1 MQLIIL
7 LLFHTRRIP
16 GKNKSKRELQLI
28 FIGYKYTENALV
40 YFTPILVKIM
50 CCAYLAMSQSL
61 MVPNA
66 EKTDRMSSS
75 VRSRWMLARY
85 NLKTRASNSQLQSRV
100 NIFNQP
106 VVTLRLS
113 HNFINAGLGLG
124 HLARPSHLKKEVITG
139 NLSIFLKYCFSSFK
153 HCIRILWYSCH
164 RREFRSS
171 GREQVVRLL
180 VVRTPQRQSPA
191 EGKLAFRR
199 IIYLFVTSFSCL
211 LTFPLDI
218 ESWIIEF
225 WTLCLPVIASQLIV
239 IERIGPNGR
248 NAVFIE
254 SSLVS

>member
-85 NLKTRASNSQLQSRV
+85 NLKTRALNSLLQSTV
-100 NIFNQP
+100 IILNQP

-124 HLARPSHLKKEVITG
+124 HLARPSHLKKEVITETCPSFL
-139 NLSIFLKYCFSSFK
+139 NIVSVHFNIASVQNTLIFLPQTRIPFIWSRASCAASGCSNSTKAKPCRRKISFQAN
-153 HCIRILWYSCH
+153 HSFIRD
-164 RREFRSS
+164 EFQLS
-171 GREQVVRLL
+171 
-180 VVRTPQRQSPA
+180 
-191 EGKLAFRR
+191 
-199 IIYLFVTSFSCL
+199 
-211 LTFPLDI
+211 LDL
-218 ESWIIEF
+218 S
-225 WTLCLPVIASQLIV
+225 A
-239 IERIGPNGR
+239 GH
-248 NAVFIE
+248 
-254 SSLVS
+254 

>member
-85 NLKTRASNSQLQSRV
+85 NLKTRASNSLLQSTV
-100 NIFNQP
+100 MIFNQP

-124 HLARPSHLKKEVITG
+124 HLARPTHLKKEVITG
-139 NLSIFLKYCFSSFK
+139 NLSIFLKYCFSSFRY
-153 HCIRILWYSCH
+153 CI
-164 RREFRSS
+164 SS
-171 GREQVVRLL
+171 EYFDIPATDENSVHL
-180 VVRTPQRQSPA
+180 VESKLCCFWLF
-191 EGKLAFRR
+191 ELNKGKALKK
-199 IIYLFVTSFSCL
+199 
-211 LTFPLDI
+211 
-218 ESWIIEF
+218 E
-225 WTLCLPVIASQLIV
+225 
-239 IERIGPNGR
+239 N
-248 NAVFIE
+248 
-254 SSLVS
+254 

>member
-85 NLKTRASNSQLQSRV
+85 NLKTRASNTQMQSTV
-100 NIFNQP
+100 IILNQP
-106 VVTLRLS
+106 VVTLCLS

-124 HLARPSHLKKEVITG
+124 HLARPSHLTKGAITG
-139 NLSIFLKYCFSSFK
+139 NLSIFLKYCFSSFQY
-153 HCIRILWYSCH
+153 CI
-164 RREFRSS
+164 SS
-171 GREQVVRLL
+171 EYFDIPATDENSVHL
-180 VVRTPQRQSPA
+180 VESKLCCFWLF
-191 EGKLAFRR
+191 ELHKGKALQK
-199 IIYLFVTSFSCL
+199 
-211 LTFPLDI
+211 
-218 ESWIIEF
+218 E
-225 WTLCLPVIASQLIV
+225 
-239 IERIGPNGR
+239 N
-248 NAVFIE
+248 
-254 SSLVS
+254 

>member
-40 YFTPILVKIM
+40 YFTPTLVKIM

-85 NLKTRASNSQLQSRV
+85 NLKTKASNSQLQSRV

-139 NLSIFLKYCFSSFK
+139 NLSIFLKYCFNSFQYCISSEYFDIPATDENSV
-153 HCIRILWYSCH
+153 H
-164 RREFRSS
+164 
-171 GREQVVRLL
+171 L
-180 VVRTPQRQSPA
+180 VESKLCCFWLF
-191 EGKLAFRR
+191 ELNKGKALKK
-199 IIYLFVTSFSCL
+199 
-211 LTFPLDI
+211 
-218 ESWIIEF
+218 E
-225 WTLCLPVIASQLIV
+225 
-239 IERIGPNGR
+239 N
-248 NAVFIE
+248 
-254 SSLVS
+254 

>member
-28 FIGYKYTENALV
+28 FIRYKYTENALV

-50 CCAYLAMSQSL
+50 CCAYFAMSQSL

-85 NLKTRASNSQLQSRV
+85 NLKTRASNTQMQSTV
-100 NIFNQP
+100 IILNQP

-124 HLARPSHLKKEVITG
+124 HLARPSHLTKGAITG
-139 NLSIFLKYCFSSFK
+139 NLSILLKSVSVHFNIASAQNTLIFLPQT
-153 HCIRILWYSCH
+153 RIPFIWSRASCAASGCSNSTKAKPC
-164 RREFRSS
+164 RRKISLQ
-171 GREQVVRLL
+171 GYHL
-180 VVRTPQRQSPA
+180 
-191 EGKLAFRR
+191 
-199 IIYLFVTSFSCL
+199 LFVTSFSSP
-211 LTFPLDI
+211 LTFLLD
-218 ESWIIEF
+218 F
-225 WTLCLPVIASQLIV
+225 
-239 IERIGPNGR
+239 
-248 NAVFIE
+248 
-254 SSLVS
+254 

>member
-85 NLKTRASNSQLQSRV
+85 NLKTRASNSLLQSTV
-100 NIFNQP
+100 IILNQP

-139 NLSIFLKYCFSSFK
+139 NLSIFLKYCFSSFQY
-153 HCIRILWYSCH
+153 CI
-164 RREFRSS
+164 SS
-171 GREQVVRLL
+171 EYFDIPATDENSVHL
-180 VVRTPQRQSPA
+180 VESKLCCFWLF
-191 EGKLAFRR
+191 ELNKGKALQK
-199 IIYLFVTSFSCL
+199 
-211 LTFPLDI
+211 
-218 ESWIIEF
+218 E
-225 WTLCLPVIASQLIV
+225 
-239 IERIGPNGR
+239 N
-248 NAVFIE
+248 
-254 SSLVS
+254 

>member
-1 MQLIIL
+1 MRHRVVRKQNLKSLASYYSPREVFSLARRRAVLMQLIIL

-85 NLKTRASNSQLQSRV
+85 NLKTRALNSLLQSTV
-100 NIFNQP
+100 IILNQP

-139 NLSIFLKYCFSSFK
+139 NLSIFL
-153 HCIRILWYSCH
+153 
-164 RREFRSS
+164 
-171 GREQVVRLL
+171 
-180 VVRTPQRQSPA
+180 
-191 EGKLAFRR
+191 
-199 IIYLFVTSFSCL
+199 IY
-211 LTFPLDI
+211 
-218 ESWIIEF
+218 
-225 WTLCLPVIASQLIV
+225 
-239 IERIGPNGR
+239 
-248 NAVFIE
+248 
-254 SSLVS
+254 

>member
-85 NLKTRASNSQLQSRV
+85 NLKTRASNSLLQSTV
-100 NIFNQP
+100 MIFNQP

-139 NLSIFLKYCFSSFK
+139 NLSIFLKYCFSSFQY
-153 HCIRILWYSCH
+153 CISSEYFDIPATDENPVHLVKSKLCCFWLFELNKGKALQ
-164 RREFRSS
+164 RE
-171 GREQVVRLL
+171 
-180 VVRTPQRQSPA
+180 
-191 EGKLAFRR
+191 
-199 IIYLFVTSFSCL
+199 
-211 LTFPLDI
+211 
-218 ESWIIEF
+218 
-225 WTLCLPVIASQLIV
+225 
-239 IERIGPNGR
+239 N
-248 NAVFIE
+248 
-254 SSLVS
+254 

>member
-85 NLKTRASNSQLQSRV
+85 NLKTRALNSLLQSTV
-100 NIFNQP
+100 IILNQP
-106 VVTLRLS
+106 VVTLCLS

-139 NLSIFLKYCFSSFK
+139 NLSIFPKYCFSSFQY
-153 HCIRILWYSCH
+153 CIS
-164 RREFRSS
+164 
-171 GREQVVRLL
+171 
-180 VVRTPQRQSPA
+180 
-191 EGKLAFRR
+191 
-199 IIYLFVTSFSCL
+199 
-211 LTFPLDI
+211 
-218 ESWIIEF
+218 
-225 WTLCLPVIASQLIV
+225 
-239 IERIGPNGR
+239 
-248 NAVFIE
+248 
-254 SSLVS
+254 

>member
-85 NLKTRASNSQLQSRV
+85 NLKTRASNSLLQSTV
-100 NIFNQP
+100 MIFNQP

-139 NLSIFLKYCFSSFK
+139 NLSIFLKYCFNSFQYCISSEYFDIPATDENSV
-153 HCIRILWYSCH
+153 H
-164 RREFRSS
+164 
-171 GREQVVRLL
+171 L
-180 VVRTPQRQSPA
+180 VESKLCGFWLF
-191 EGKLAFRR
+191 ELHKGKALQK
-199 IIYLFVTSFSCL
+199 
-211 LTFPLDI
+211 
-218 ESWIIEF
+218 E
-225 WTLCLPVIASQLIV
+225 
-239 IERIGPNGR
+239 N
-248 NAVFIE
+248 
-254 SSLVS
+254 

>member
-85 NLKTRASNSQLQSRV
+85 NLKTRASNTQMQSTV
-100 NIFNQP
+100 IILNQP
-106 VVTLRLS
+106 VVTLCLS

-124 HLARPSHLKKEVITG
+124 HLARPTHLKKEVITG
-139 NLSIFLKYCFSSFK
+139 NLSIFLKYCFSSFQY
-153 HCIRILWYSCH
+153 CISSEYFDVPATDENSVHLVESKLCCFWLFELHKGKALQKENRLSGESFIYS
-164 RREFRSS
+164 
-171 GREQVVRLL
+171 
-180 VVRTPQRQSPA
+180 
-191 EGKLAFRR
+191 
-199 IIYLFVTSFSCL
+199 
-211 LTFPLDI
+211 
-218 ESWIIEF
+218 
-225 WTLCLPVIASQLIV
+225 
-239 IERIGPNGR
+239 
-248 NAVFIE
+248 
-254 SSLVS
+254 